1 MAIKGAFTAG
11 LISGFASS
19 LEKGIDERKK
29 RMQELIDQQMD
40 TAKRAAPKYAET
52 KAQLSQ
58 ISEIGDAFK
67 RDFNISDEE
76 FLALTQTA
84 DVTSLYTSVY
94 KEHLNRQQNGLGGVS
109 GDEILKMVKLPEGFA
124 MPKGETRDSMLEK
137 MFGLRTA
144 ALKDEAD
151 PKSEGAQNR
160 SFVKSLKDFM
170 VIDPSMTA
178 EQRLANMKVMG
189 MDVNTLLD
197 FDVLGGSKRDV
208 IQGVTR
214 ESETGVTPIDY
225 KDTDAKAT
233 QTNFYRM
240 MTIRTTGTDFSNE
253 FALSNYTSANPD
265 NAKVVQKSALNA
277 SLSMAELERQII
289 RIGMG
294 NPAVS
299 GRAGR
304 FDIMNTIAQSVDNI
318 DELDSLRN
326 SIANGN
332 AITIIQ
338 DAIKNNRMLTEEDV
352 DAIITNA
359 QKQDKTDEPAPTD
372 NLESTAPADKPSTAP
387 DKPKDESE
395 MTFAERQA
403 ASLAA
408 ATPEAGQEAEAPTV
422 ETPAEQA
429 PDTTMDTVAQV
440 ALDILGTM
448 APKEVDKFTP
458 DQLNEMAQKTI
469 KGFQEAAKEVTYD
482 QYKGMTLEE
491 KKAAGLPTRGIE
503 AAYAFGIFNPKSY
516 FKGAT
521 ETPDTT
527 AGSVSEIALDI
538 LGTMA
543 PKEVDKFTPDQLN
556 EMAQKTIEEFQG
568 VAKNY
573 TYEQYKGMTRKEK
586 QAAGLP
592 TKDVQAAYAFG
603 VVNPQS
609 YFKGGADKLAPEGF
623 DAATSDIETVSKVVT
638 DVFSAM
644 VDEFPDLNALEDTDI
659 QEFLKQNNVPFND
672 NLVKMLKLAIQKYSE

>member
-84 DVTSLYTSVY
+84 DVTNLYTSVY

-189 MDVNTLLD
+189 MDVNTLRD
-197 FDVLGGSKRDV
+197 FAVSGGGKRDV
-208 IQGVTR
+208 IPGVTR
-214 ESETGVTPIDY
+214 ESEMGLTPVDY
-225 KDTDAKAT
+225 KDTDAKST
-233 QTNFYRM
+233 QSNFYRM

-253 FALSNYTSANPD
+253 FALSNYASANPD
-265 NAKVVQKSALNA
+265 NAKAVQKGALDA
-277 SLSMAELERQII
+277 SIGMAELERQII

-304 FDIMNTIAQSVDNI
+304 FDIMNTIAQSVDSI

-338 DAIKNNRMLTEEDV
+338 DAISNNRMLTEEDV
-352 DAIITNA
+352 NAIIMNA
-359 QKQDKTDEPAPTD
+359 QKSSAADKPSTTD
-372 NLESTAPADKPSTAP
+372 NLESTAPAAKPSTAP
-387 DKPKDESE
+387 EKPKDEAE

-403 ASLAA
+403 ARLAA
-408 ATPEAGQEAEAPTV
+408 ATPEAGQEAE
-422 ETPAEQA
+422 TPAAQA
-429 PDTTMDTVAQV
+429 PDTTMDTAEEVAAANIDTV
-440 ALDILGTM
+440 NAY
-448 APKEVDKFTP
+448 
-458 DQLNEMAQKTI
+458 
-469 KGFQEAAKEVTYD
+469 QEA
-482 QYKGMTLEE
+482 
-491 KKAAGLPTRGIE
+491 
-503 AAYAFGIFNPKSY
+503 
-516 FKGAT
+516 
-521 ETPDTT
+521 
-527 AGSVSEIALDI
+527 
-538 LGTMA
+538 
-543 PKEVDKFTPDQLN
+543 
-556 EMAQKTIEEFQG
+556 
-568 VAKNY
+568 AKNY

-592 TKDVQAAYAFG
+592 TKGIDAAAAFG
-603 VVNPQS
+603 VVNPKS
-609 YFKGGADKLAPEGF
+609 FFKGGADKLAPEGF

-659 QEFLKQNNVPFND
+659 QEFLKQNNVPYND

>member
-84 DVTSLYTSVY
+84 DVTNLYTSVY

-189 MDVNTLLD
+189 MDVNTLRD
-197 FDVLGGSKRDV
+197 FAVSGGGKRDV
-208 IQGVTR
+208 IPGVTR
-214 ESETGVTPIDY
+214 ESEMGLTPVDY
-225 KDTDAKAT
+225 KDTDAKST
-233 QTNFYRM
+233 QSNFYRM

-253 FALSNYTSANPD
+253 FALSNYASANPD
-265 NAKVVQKSALNA
+265 NAKAVQKGALDA
-277 SLSMAELERQII
+277 SIGMAELERQII

-304 FDIMNTIAQSVDNI
+304 FDIMNTIAQSVDTI

-352 DAIITNA
+352 
-359 QKQDKTDEPAPTD
+359 
-372 NLESTAPADKPSTAP
+372 
-387 DKPKDESE
+387 
-395 MTFAERQA
+395 
-403 ASLAA
+403 
-408 ATPEAGQEAEAPTV
+408 
-422 ETPAEQA
+422 
-429 PDTTMDTVAQV
+429 
-440 ALDILGTM
+440 
-448 APKEVDKFTP
+448 
-458 DQLNEMAQKTI
+458 
-469 KGFQEAAKEVTYD
+469 
-482 QYKGMTLEE
+482 
-491 KKAAGLPTRGIE
+491 
-503 AAYAFGIFNPKSY
+503 
-516 FKGAT
+516 
-521 ETPDTT
+521 
-527 AGSVSEIALDI
+527 
-538 LGTMA
+538 
-543 PKEVDKFTPDQLN
+543 
-556 EMAQKTIEEFQG
+556 
-568 VAKNY
+568 
-573 TYEQYKGMTRKEK
+573 
-586 QAAGLP
+586 
-592 TKDVQAAYAFG
+592 
-603 VVNPQS
+603 
-609 YFKGGADKLAPEGF
+609 
-623 DAATSDIETVSKVVT
+623 
-638 DVFSAM
+638 
-644 VDEFPDLNALEDTDI
+644 
-659 QEFLKQNNVPFND
+659 
-672 NLVKMLKLAIQKYSE
+672 MLSS

>member
-52 KAQLSQ
+52 KAQLTQ

-67 RDFNISDEE
+67 RDFNISDEQ

-84 DVTSLYTSVY
+84 DVTNLYTSVY

-109 GDEILKMVKLPEGFA
+109 GDEILKMVKLPEGFV

-144 ALKDEAD
+144 ALTDEAD

-197 FDVLGGSKRDV
+197 FDVLGGDKRDV
-208 IQGVTR
+208 IPGVTR
-214 ESETGVTPIDY
+214 ESELGVTPVDY
-225 KDTDAKAT
+225 KDTDAKST
-233 QTNFYRM
+233 QSTFYNM
-240 MTIRTTGTDFSNE
+240 MITRTTGVDFSNQID
-253 FALSNYTSANPD
+253 FSSYASANPD
-265 NAKVVQKSALNA
+265 NAKAVQKGALDA
-277 SLSMAELERQII
+277 SIGMAELERQII

-304 FDIMNTIAQSVDNI
+304 FSIMNTIAQSVDTI

-326 SIANGN
+326 SITNGN

-338 DAIKNNRMLTEEDV
+338 DAIKNNRMLTEADV
-352 DAIITNA
+352 TAIITNA
-359 QKQDKTDEPAPTD
+359 QKQDKTDEPAPTP
-372 NLESTAPADKPSTAP
+372 APAPTPTDKPSTAP
-387 DKPKDESE
+387 EKPKDEAE

-403 ASLAA
+403 ALLAA
-408 ATPEAGQEAEAPTV
+408 ATPEAGQEAEAPV
-422 ETPAEQA
+422 
-429 PDTTMDTVAQV
+429 TTMDTAEEVAAANIDTV
-440 ALDILGTM
+440 NA
-448 APKEVDKFTP
+448 
-458 DQLNEMAQKTI
+458 
-469 KGFQEAAKEVTYD
+469 FQEAAK
-482 QYKGMTLEE
+482 G
-491 KKAAGLPTRGIE
+491 
-503 AAYAFGIFNPKSY
+503 
-516 FKGAT
+516 
-521 ETPDTT
+521 
-527 AGSVSEIALDI
+527 
-538 LGTMA
+538 
-543 PKEVDKFTPDQLN
+543 
-556 EMAQKTIEEFQG
+556 
-568 VAKNY
+568 Y

-592 TKDVQAAYAFG
+592 TKGIDAAAAFG
-603 VVNPQS
+603 VVNPKS

-623 DAATSDIETVSKVVT
+623 DAATSDIEIVSKVVT

>member
-19 LEKGIDERKK
+19 LEKGIEERKQ
-29 RMQELIDQQMD
+29 RMQELIDQQME

-52 KAQLSQ
+52 KAQMSQ
-58 ISEIGDAFK
+58 IAEIGDAFK

-84 DVTSLYTSVY
+84 DVTNLYTSVY

-109 GDEILKMVKLPEGFA
+109 GDEILKMVKLPDGFT

-189 MDVNTLLD
+189 MDVNTLRD
-197 FDVLGGSKRDV
+197 FAVSGGGKRDV
-208 IQGVTR
+208 IPGVTR
-214 ESETGVTPIDY
+214 ESEMGLTPVDY
-225 KDTDAKAT
+225 KDTDAKST
-233 QTNFYRM
+233 QSSFYNM
-240 MTIRTTGTDFSNE
+240 MTIRTTGVNFSNPTDFMSY
-253 FALSNYTSANPD
+253 ASANPD
-265 NAKVVQKSALNA
+265 NAKAVQKGALDA
-277 SLSMAELERQII
+277 SIGMAELERQII

-304 FDIMNTIAQSVDNI
+304 FDIMNTIAQSVDTI

-326 SIANGN
+326 SITNGN

-338 DAIKNNRMLTEEDV
+338 DAISNNRMLTEEDV
-352 DAIITNA
+352 NAIIMNA
-359 QKQDKTDEPAPTD
+359 QKSGAADKPSTTD
-372 NLESTAPADKPSTAP
+372 NLESTAPAAKPSTAP
-387 DKPKDESE
+387 EKPKDAAE
-395 MTFAERQA
+395 MTFAERMA

-422 ETPAEQA
+422 EAPAEQA
-429 PDTTMDTVAQV
+429 PDTTMDSAEEVAAANIDTVNAY
-440 ALDILGTM
+440 
-448 APKEVDKFTP
+448 
-458 DQLNEMAQKTI
+458 
-469 KGFQEAAKEVTYD
+469 QEAAK
-482 QYKGMTLEE
+482 G
-491 KKAAGLPTRGIE
+491 
-503 AAYAFGIFNPKSY
+503 
-516 FKGAT
+516 
-521 ETPDTT
+521 
-527 AGSVSEIALDI
+527 
-538 LGTMA
+538 
-543 PKEVDKFTPDQLN
+543 
-556 EMAQKTIEEFQG
+556 
-568 VAKNY
+568 Y
-573 TYEQYKGMTRKEK
+573 TYEQYKAMTRKEK

-592 TKDVQAAYAFG
+592 TKGIDVAAAFG
-603 VVNPQS
+603 VVNPKT

-644 VDEFPDLNALEDTDI
+644 VDEFPDLNAVEDTDI

-672 NLVKMLKLAIQKYSE
+672 NLVKVLKLAIQKYSE

>member
-19 LEKGIDERKK
+19 LEKGIEERKK

-52 KAQLSQ
+52 KAQLTQ

-67 RDFNISDEE
+67 RDFNISDEQ

-84 DVTSLYTSVY
+84 DVTNLYTSVY

-189 MDVNTLLD
+189 MDVNTLRD
-197 FDVLGGSKRDV
+197 FAVSGGGKRDV
-208 IQGVTR
+208 IPGVTR
-214 ESETGVTPIDY
+214 ESEMGLTPVDY
-225 KDTDAKAT
+225 KDTDAKST
-233 QTNFYRM
+233 QSNFYRM
-240 MTIRTTGTDFSNE
+240 MTIRTTGTDFSNQLD
-253 FALSNYTSANPD
+253 FSSYASANPD
-265 NAKVVQKSALNA
+265 NAKAVQKGALDA
-277 SLSMAELERQII
+277 SIGMAELERQII

-304 FDIMNTIAQSVDNI
+304 FDIMNTIAQSVDTI

-352 DAIITNA
+352 DAIIMNA
-359 QKQDKTDEPAPTD
+359 QKQDKTDEPAPTPAP
-372 NLESTAPADKPSTAP
+372 TPADKPSTAP
-387 DKPKDESE
+387 EKPKDEAE

-403 ASLAA
+403 ARLAA
-408 ATPEAGQEAEAPTV
+408 ATPEAGQEAEAPV
-422 ETPAEQA
+422 
-429 PDTTMDTVAQV
+429 TTMDTAEEVAAANIDTV
-440 ALDILGTM
+440 NA
-448 APKEVDKFTP
+448 
-458 DQLNEMAQKTI
+458 
-469 KGFQEAAKEVTYD
+469 FQEA
-482 QYKGMTLEE
+482 
-491 KKAAGLPTRGIE
+491 
-503 AAYAFGIFNPKSY
+503 
-516 FKGAT
+516 
-521 ETPDTT
+521 
-527 AGSVSEIALDI
+527 
-538 LGTMA
+538 
-543 PKEVDKFTPDQLN
+543 
-556 EMAQKTIEEFQG
+556 
-568 VAKNY
+568 AKNY

-592 TKDVQAAYAFG
+592 TKGIDAAAAFG
-603 VVNPQS
+603 VVNPKS
-609 YFKGGADKLAPEGF
+609 FFKGGADKLAPEGF

>member
-19 LEKGIDERKK
+19 LEKGIEERKQ
-29 RMQELIDQQMD
+29 RMQELIDQQME

-52 KAQLSQ
+52 KAQMSQ
-58 ISEIGDAFK
+58 IAEIGDAFK

-84 DVTSLYTSVY
+84 DVTNLYTSVY

-109 GDEILKMVKLPEGFA
+109 GDEILKMVKLPDGFT

-144 ALKDEAD
+144 ALTDEAD

-160 SFVKSLKDFM
+160 SFIKSLKNFM
-170 VIDPSMTA
+170 VADPSMTA

-189 MDVNTLLD
+189 MDVNTLRD
-197 FDVLGGSKRDV
+197 FAVSGGGKRDV
-208 IQGVTR
+208 IPGVTR
-214 ESETGVTPIDY
+214 ESEMGLTPVDY
-225 KDTDAKAT
+225 KDTDAKST
-233 QTNFYRM
+233 QSNFYRM

-253 FALSNYTSANPD
+253 FALSNYASANPD
-265 NAKVVQKSALNA
+265 NAKAVQKRALDA
-277 SLSMAELERQII
+277 SIGMAELERQII

-304 FDIMNTIAQSVDNI
+304 FDIMNTIAQSVDSI

-338 DAIKNNRMLTEEDV
+338 DAISNNRMLTEEDV
-352 DAIITNA
+352 DAIIMNA
-359 QKQDKTDEPAPTD
+359 QKSGAADKPSTTD
-372 NLESTAPADKPSTAP
+372 NLESTAPAAKPSTEP
-387 DKPKDESE
+387 EKPKDEAE
-395 MTFAERQA
+395 MTFAEKQA
-403 ASLAA
+403 ARLAA
-408 ATPEAGQEAEAPTV
+408 APPEAGQEAEAPV
-422 ETPAEQA
+422 
-429 PDTTMDTVAQV
+429 TTMDSAEEVAAANIDTVNA
-440 ALDILGTM
+440 
-448 APKEVDKFTP
+448 
-458 DQLNEMAQKTI
+458 
-469 KGFQEAAKEVTYD
+469 FQEA
-482 QYKGMTLEE
+482 
-491 KKAAGLPTRGIE
+491 
-503 AAYAFGIFNPKSY
+503 
-516 FKGAT
+516 
-521 ETPDTT
+521 
-527 AGSVSEIALDI
+527 
-538 LGTMA
+538 
-543 PKEVDKFTPDQLN
+543 
-556 EMAQKTIEEFQG
+556 
-568 VAKNY
+568 AKNY

-592 TKDVQAAYAFG
+592 TKGIDAAAAFG
-603 VVNPQS
+603 VVNPKS
-609 YFKGGADKLAPEGF
+609 FFKGGADKLAPEGF

-644 VDEFPDLNALEDTDI
+644 VDEFPDLNAVEDTDI

-672 NLVKMLKLAIQKYSE
+672 NLVKVLKLAIQKYSE

>member
-52 KAQLSQ
+52 KAQLTQ

-84 DVTSLYTSVY
+84 DVTNLYTSVY

-189 MDVNTLLD
+189 MDVNTLRD
-197 FDVLGGSKRDV
+197 FAVSGGSKRDV
-208 IQGVTR
+208 IPGVTR
-214 ESETGVTPIDY
+214 ESEFGLIPVDY
-225 KDTDAKAT
+225 KDTDAKST
-233 QTNFYRM
+233 QTRFYSM
-240 MTIRTTGTDFSNE
+240 LTIRTTDVDFSNE
-253 FALSNYTSANPD
+253 FALSNYASANPD
-265 NAKVVQKSALNA
+265 KAKAVQKGALDA

-304 FDIMNTIAQSVDNI
+304 FDIMKTIAQSVDNI

-352 DAIITNA
+352 TAIIMNA
-359 QKQDKTDEPAPTD
+359 QKSGAADKPSTTD
-372 NLESTAPADKPSTAP
+372 NLESTAPAAKPSTEP
-387 DKPKDESE
+387 EKPKDEAE

-403 ASLAA
+403 ARLAA
-408 ATPEAGQEAEAPTV
+408 ATPEAGQEAEAP
-422 ETPAEQA
+422 AAQA
-429 PDTTMDTVAQV
+429 PDTTMDTAEEVAAANIDTV
-440 ALDILGTM
+440 NAY
-448 APKEVDKFTP
+448 
-458 DQLNEMAQKTI
+458 
-469 KGFQEAAKEVTYD
+469 QEA
-482 QYKGMTLEE
+482 
-491 KKAAGLPTRGIE
+491 
-503 AAYAFGIFNPKSY
+503 
-516 FKGAT
+516 
-521 ETPDTT
+521 
-527 AGSVSEIALDI
+527 
-538 LGTMA
+538 
-543 PKEVDKFTPDQLN
+543 
-556 EMAQKTIEEFQG
+556 
-568 VAKNY
+568 AKNY

-592 TKDVQAAYAFG
+592 TKGIDAAAAFG
-603 VVNPQS
+603 VVNPKS
-609 YFKGGADKLAPEGF
+609 FFKGGADKLAPEGF

-659 QEFLKQNNVPFND
+659 QEFLKQNNVPYND

>member
-84 DVTSLYTSVY
+84 DVTNLYTSVY

-160 SFVKSLKDFM
+160 SFIKSLKDFM

-189 MDVNTLLD
+189 MDVNTLRD
-197 FDVLGGSKRDV
+197 FAVSGGGKRDV
-208 IQGVTR
+208 IPGVTR
-214 ESETGVTPIDY
+214 ESEMGLTPVDY
-225 KDTDAKAT
+225 KDTDAKST
-233 QTNFYRM
+233 QSNFYRM
-240 MTIRTTGTDFSNE
+240 MTIRTTGTDFSNQLD
-253 FALSNYTSANPD
+253 FSSYASANPD
-265 NAKVVQKSALNA
+265 NAKAVQKGALDA
-277 SLSMAELERQII
+277 SIGMAELERQII

-304 FDIMNTIAQSVDNI
+304 FDIMNTIAQSVDTI

-338 DAIKNNRMLTEEDV
+338 DAISNNRMLNEEDV
-352 DAIITNA
+352 NAIIMNA
-359 QKQDKTDEPAPTD
+359 QKSSAADKPSTTD
-372 NLESTAPADKPSTAP
+372 NLESTAPAAKPSTAP
-387 DKPKDESE
+387 EKPKDEAE

-403 ASLAA
+403 ARLAA
-408 ATPEAGQEAEAPTV
+408 ATPEAGQEAEAP
-422 ETPAEQA
+422 AAQA
-429 PDTTMDTVAQV
+429 PDTTMDTAEEVAAANIDTV
-440 ALDILGTM
+440 NAY
-448 APKEVDKFTP
+448 
-458 DQLNEMAQKTI
+458 
-469 KGFQEAAKEVTYD
+469 QEAAK
-482 QYKGMTLEE
+482 G
-491 KKAAGLPTRGIE
+491 
-503 AAYAFGIFNPKSY
+503 
-516 FKGAT
+516 
-521 ETPDTT
+521 
-527 AGSVSEIALDI
+527 
-538 LGTMA
+538 
-543 PKEVDKFTPDQLN
+543 
-556 EMAQKTIEEFQG
+556 
-568 VAKNY
+568 Y

-592 TKDVQAAYAFG
+592 TKGIDAAAAFG
-603 VVNPQS
+603 VVNPKS
-609 YFKGGADKLAPEGF
+609 FFKGGADKLAPEGF

-659 QEFLKQNNVPFND
+659 QEFLKQNNVPYND

>member
-52 KAQLSQ
+52 KAQLTQ

-67 RDFNISDEE
+67 RDFNISDEQ

-84 DVTSLYTSVY
+84 DVTNLYTSVY

-109 GDEILKMVKLPEGFA
+109 GDEILKMVKLPEGFV

-144 ALKDEAD
+144 ALTDEAD

-197 FDVLGGSKRDV
+197 FDVLGGDKRDV
-208 IQGVTR
+208 IPGVTR
-214 ESETGVTPIDY
+214 ESELGVTPVDY
-225 KDTDAKAT
+225 KDTDAKST
-233 QTNFYRM
+233 QTTFYNM
-240 MTIRTTGTDFSNE
+240 MITRTTGVDFSNQID
-253 FALSNYTSANPD
+253 FSSYASANPD
-265 NAKVVQKSALNA
+265 NAKAVQKGALDA
-277 SLSMAELERQII
+277 SIGMAELERQII

-304 FDIMNTIAQSVDNI
+304 FSIMNTIAQSVDTI

-352 DAIITNA
+352 TAIITNA
-359 QKQDKTDEPAPTD
+359 QKQDKTDEPATTD
-372 NLESTAPADKPSTAP
+372 NLESTDPAAETSTAP
-387 DKPKDESE
+387 VEPKNPDE

-403 ASLAA
+403 ARLAA
-408 ATPEAGQEAEAPTV
+408 ATPEAGQEAEAP
-422 ETPAEQA
+422 
-429 PDTTMDTVAQV
+429 DTTMDTAEEVAAANIDTV
-440 ALDILGTM
+440 NA
-448 APKEVDKFTP
+448 
-458 DQLNEMAQKTI
+458 
-469 KGFQEAAKEVTYD
+469 FQEA
-482 QYKGMTLEE
+482 
-491 KKAAGLPTRGIE
+491 
-503 AAYAFGIFNPKSY
+503 
-516 FKGAT
+516 
-521 ETPDTT
+521 
-527 AGSVSEIALDI
+527 
-538 LGTMA
+538 
-543 PKEVDKFTPDQLN
+543 
-556 EMAQKTIEEFQG
+556 
-568 VAKNY
+568 AKNY

-592 TKDVQAAYAFG
+592 TKGIDAAAAFG
-603 VVNPQS
+603 VVNPKT

>member
-58 ISEIGDAFK
+58 IAEIGDAFK
-67 RDFNISDEE
+67 RDFNISDEQ

-84 DVTSLYTSVY
+84 DVTNLYTSVY

-109 GDEILKMVKLPEGFA
+109 GDEILKMVKLPEGFT

-144 ALKDEAD
+144 ALTDEAD

-189 MDVNTLLD
+189 MDVNTLRD
-197 FDVLGGSKRDV
+197 FAVTGGGKRDV
-208 IQGVTR
+208 IPGVTR
-214 ESETGVTPIDY
+214 ESEYGLTPVDY
-225 KDTDAKAT
+225 KDTDAKST
-233 QTNFYRM
+233 QTSFYRM
-240 MTIRTTGTDFSNE
+240 MTINTTGTDFSNQLD
-253 FALSNYTSANPD
+253 FSSYASSNPD

-304 FDIMNTIAQSVDNI
+304 FDIMNTIAQSVDTI

-332 AITIIQ
+332 AISIIQ
-338 DAIKNNRMLTEEDV
+338 DAISNNRMLNEEDV
-352 DAIITNA
+352 SAIIMNA
-359 QKQDKTDEPAPTD
+359 QKSGAADKPSTTD
-372 NLESTAPADKPSTAP
+372 NLESTAPTAKPTAVP
-387 DKPKDESE
+387 EKPKDEAE

-403 ASLAA
+403 ARLAA
-408 ATPEAGQEAEAPTV
+408 ATPEAGQEAETPTV
-422 ETPAEQA
+422 ETPAEQV
-429 PDTTMDTVAQV
+429 PDTTMDTAEEVAAANIDTV
-440 ALDILGTM
+440 NA
-448 APKEVDKFTP
+448 
-458 DQLNEMAQKTI
+458 
-469 KGFQEAAKEVTYD
+469 FQEA
-482 QYKGMTLEE
+482 
-491 KKAAGLPTRGIE
+491 
-503 AAYAFGIFNPKSY
+503 
-516 FKGAT
+516 
-521 ETPDTT
+521 
-527 AGSVSEIALDI
+527 
-538 LGTMA
+538 
-543 PKEVDKFTPDQLN
+543 
-556 EMAQKTIEEFQG
+556 
-568 VAKNY
+568 AKNY

-592 TKDVQAAYAFG
+592 TKGIDAAAAFG
-603 VVNPQS
+603 VVNPKS
-609 YFKGGADKLAPEGF
+609 FFKGGADKLAPEGF
-623 DAATSDIETVSKVVT
+623 DADTSDIDTVSKVVS

-644 VDEFPDLNALEDTDI
+644 VDEFPDLTALGDTEI
-659 QEFLKQNNVPFND
+659 KEYLKQNNVPYND
-672 NLVKMLKLAIQKYSE
+672 NLVTMLKMAIQKYSE

>member
-19 LEKGIDERKK
+19 LEKGIEERKQ

-52 KAQLSQ
+52 KAQMSQ
-58 ISEIGDAFK
+58 IAEIGDAFK

-84 DVTSLYTSVY
+84 DVTNLYTSVY

-189 MDVNTLLD
+189 MDVNTLRD
-197 FDVLGGSKRDV
+197 FAVSGGGKRDV
-208 IQGVTR
+208 IPGVTR
-214 ESETGVTPIDY
+214 ESEVGLTPVDY
-225 KDTDAKAT
+225 KDTDAKST
-233 QTNFYRM
+233 QSNFYRM

-253 FALSNYTSANPD
+253 FALSNYASANPD
-265 NAKVVQKSALNA
+265 NAKAVQKRALDA
-277 SLSMAELERQII
+277 SIGMAELERQII

-304 FDIMNTIAQSVDNI
+304 FDIMNTIAQSVDTI
-318 DELDSLRN
+318 DELDSIRN

-352 DAIITNA
+352 TAIITNA
-359 QKQDKTDEPAPTD
+359 QKSGAADKPSTTD
-372 NLESTAPADKPSTAP
+372 NLESTAPTAKPTALP
-387 DKPKDESE
+387 EKPKDEAE

-403 ASLAA
+403 ARLAA
-408 ATPEAGQEAEAPTV
+408 ATPEAGQEAE
-422 ETPAEQA
+422 TPAAQA
-429 PDTTMDTVAQV
+429 PDTTMDTAEEVAAANIDTV
-440 ALDILGTM
+440 NA
-448 APKEVDKFTP
+448 
-458 DQLNEMAQKTI
+458 
-469 KGFQEAAKEVTYD
+469 FQEAAK
-482 QYKGMTLEE
+482 G
-491 KKAAGLPTRGIE
+491 
-503 AAYAFGIFNPKSY
+503 
-516 FKGAT
+516 
-521 ETPDTT
+521 
-527 AGSVSEIALDI
+527 
-538 LGTMA
+538 
-543 PKEVDKFTPDQLN
+543 
-556 EMAQKTIEEFQG
+556 
-568 VAKNY
+568 Y

-592 TKDVQAAYAFG
+592 TKGIDAAAAFG
-603 VVNPQS
+603 VVNPKS
-609 YFKGGADKLAPEGF
+609 FFKGGADKLAPEGF

-659 QEFLKQNNVPFND
+659 QEFLKQNNVPYND

>member
-19 LEKGIDERKK
+19 LEKGIEERKQ
-29 RMQELIDQQMD
+29 RMQELIDQQME

-52 KAQLSQ
+52 KAQMSQ
-58 ISEIGDAFK
+58 IAEIGDAFK

-84 DVTSLYTSVY
+84 DVTNLYTSVY

-109 GDEILKMVKLPEGFA
+109 GDEILKMVKLPDGFT

-144 ALKDEAD
+144 ALTDEAD

-160 SFVKSLKDFM
+160 SFIKSLKNFM
-170 VIDPSMTA
+170 VADPSMTA

-189 MDVNTLLD
+189 MDVNTLRD
-197 FDVLGGSKRDV
+197 FAVSGGGKRDV
-208 IQGVTR
+208 IPGVTR
-214 ESETGVTPIDY
+214 ESEMGLTPVDY
-225 KDTDAKAT
+225 KDTDAKST
-233 QTNFYRM
+233 QSNFYKM

-253 FALSNYTSANPD
+253 FALSNYASANPD
-265 NAKVVQKSALNA
+265 NAKAVQKRALDA
-277 SLSMAELERQII
+277 SIGMAELERQII

-352 DAIITNA
+352 NAIIMNA
-359 QKQDKTDEPAPTD
+359 QKPSAADKPSTTD
-372 NLESTAPADKPSTAP
+372 NLESTAPAAKPSTAP
-387 DKPKDESE
+387 EKPKDEAE

-403 ASLAA
+403 ERLAA
-408 ATPEAGQEAEAPTV
+408 ATPEAGQEAEAP
-422 ETPAEQA
+422 AAQA
-429 PDTTMDTVAQV
+429 PDTAEEVAAANIDTVNA
-440 ALDILGTM
+440 
-448 APKEVDKFTP
+448 
-458 DQLNEMAQKTI
+458 
-469 KGFQEAAKEVTYD
+469 FQEA
-482 QYKGMTLEE
+482 
-491 KKAAGLPTRGIE
+491 
-503 AAYAFGIFNPKSY
+503 
-516 FKGAT
+516 
-521 ETPDTT
+521 
-527 AGSVSEIALDI
+527 
-538 LGTMA
+538 
-543 PKEVDKFTPDQLN
+543 
-556 EMAQKTIEEFQG
+556 
-568 VAKNY
+568 AKNY
-573 TYEQYKGMTRKEK
+573 TYEQYKAMTRKEK

-592 TKDVQAAYAFG
+592 TKGIDAAAAFG
-603 VVNPQS
+603 VVNPKS
-609 YFKGGADKLAPEGF
+609 FFKGGADKLAPEGF
-623 DAATSDIETVSKVVT
+623 DADTSDIDTVSKVVS

-644 VDEFPDLNALEDTDI
+644 VDEFPDLTALGDTEI
-659 QEFLKQNNVPFND
+659 QQFLKQNNVPFND
-672 NLVKMLKLAIQKYSE
+672 NLVKVLKLAIQKYSE

>member
-19 LEKGIDERKK
+19 LEKGIEERKK

-52 KAQLSQ
+52 KAQLTQ

-84 DVTSLYTSVY
+84 DVTNLYTSVY

-189 MDVNTLLD
+189 MDVNTLRD
-197 FDVLGGSKRDV
+197 FAVSGGGKRDV
-208 IQGVTR
+208 IPGVTR
-214 ESETGVTPIDY
+214 ESEVGLTPVDY
-225 KDTDAKAT
+225 KDTDAKST
-233 QTNFYRM
+233 QSNFYRM

-253 FALSNYTSANPD
+253 FALSNYASANPD
-265 NAKVVQKSALNA
+265 NAKAVQKRALDA
-277 SLSMAELERQII
+277 SIGMAELERQII

-304 FDIMNTIAQSVDNI
+304 FDIMNTIAQSVDTI

-352 DAIITNA
+352 DAIIMNA
-359 QKQDKTDEPAPTD
+359 QKQDKTDEPATTD
-372 NLESTAPADKPSTAP
+372 NLESTAPAAKPSTAP
-387 DKPKDESE
+387 EKPKDEAE

-403 ASLAA
+403 ARLAA
-408 ATPEAGQEAEAPTV
+408 ATPEAGQEAEAPV
-422 ETPAEQA
+422 
-429 PDTTMDTVAQV
+429 TTMDTAEEVAAANIDTV
-440 ALDILGTM
+440 NAY
-448 APKEVDKFTP
+448 
-458 DQLNEMAQKTI
+458 
-469 KGFQEAAKEVTYD
+469 QEA
-482 QYKGMTLEE
+482 
-491 KKAAGLPTRGIE
+491 
-503 AAYAFGIFNPKSY
+503 
-516 FKGAT
+516 
-521 ETPDTT
+521 
-527 AGSVSEIALDI
+527 
-538 LGTMA
+538 
-543 PKEVDKFTPDQLN
+543 
-556 EMAQKTIEEFQG
+556 
-568 VAKNY
+568 AKNY

-592 TKDVQAAYAFG
+592 TKGIDAAAAFG
-603 VVNPQS
+603 VVNPKS
-609 YFKGGADKLAPEGF
+609 FFKGGADKLAPEGF
-623 DAATSDIETVSKVVT
+623 DAATSDIEIVSKVVT

-659 QEFLKQNNVPFND
+659 QEFLKQNNVPYND

>member
-11 LISGFASS
+11 LISGFATS

-29 RMQELIDQQMD
+29 RMQELIDQQME

-52 KAQLSQ
+52 KAQMSQ
-58 ISEIGDAFK
+58 IAEIGDAFK

-84 DVTSLYTSVY
+84 DVTNLYTSVY

-109 GDEILKMVKLPEGFA
+109 GDEILKMVKLPDGFT

-144 ALKDEAD
+144 ALTDEAD

-160 SFVKSLKDFM
+160 SFIKSLKNFM

-189 MDVNTLLD
+189 MDVNTLRD
-197 FDVLGGSKRDV
+197 FAVSGGGKRDV
-208 IQGVTR
+208 IPGVTR
-214 ESETGVTPIDY
+214 ESEMGLTPVDY
-225 KDTDAKAT
+225 KDTDAKST
-233 QTNFYRM
+233 QSNFYRM

-253 FALSNYTSANPD
+253 FALSNYASANPD
-265 NAKVVQKSALNA
+265 NAKAVQKGALDA
-277 SLSMAELERQII
+277 SIGMAELERQII

-304 FDIMNTIAQSVDNI
+304 FDIMNTIAQSVDSI

-338 DAIKNNRMLTEEDV
+338 DAISNNRMLTEEDV
-352 DAIITNA
+352 DAIIMNA
-359 QKQDKTDEPAPTD
+359 QKSGAADKPSTTD
-372 NLESTAPADKPSTAP
+372 NLESTAPAAKPSTAP
-387 DKPKDESE
+387 VEPKNPDE
-395 MTFAERQA
+395 MTFAEKQA
-403 ASLAA
+403 ARLAA
-408 ATPEAGQEAEAPTV
+408 ATPEAGQEAE
-422 ETPAEQA
+422 TPAAQA
-429 PDTTMDTVAQV
+429 PDTTMDTAEEVAAANIDTV
-440 ALDILGTM
+440 NA
-448 APKEVDKFTP
+448 
-458 DQLNEMAQKTI
+458 
-469 KGFQEAAKEVTYD
+469 FQEAAK
-482 QYKGMTLEE
+482 G
-491 KKAAGLPTRGIE
+491 
-503 AAYAFGIFNPKSY
+503 
-516 FKGAT
+516 
-521 ETPDTT
+521 
-527 AGSVSEIALDI
+527 
-538 LGTMA
+538 
-543 PKEVDKFTPDQLN
+543 
-556 EMAQKTIEEFQG
+556 
-568 VAKNY
+568 Y

-592 TKDVQAAYAFG
+592 TKGIDAAAAFG
-603 VVNPQS
+603 VVNPKT

-644 VDEFPDLNALEDTDI
+644 VDEFPDLNAVEDTDI

>member
-19 LEKGIDERKK
+19 LEKGIEERKQ

-52 KAQLSQ
+52 KAQMSQ
-58 ISEIGDAFK
+58 IAEIGDAFK

-84 DVTSLYTSVY
+84 DVTNLYTSVY

-109 GDEILKMVKLPEGFA
+109 GDEILKMVKLPDGFT

-144 ALKDEAD
+144 ALTDEAD

-160 SFVKSLKDFM
+160 SFVKSLKNFM

-189 MDVNTLLD
+189 MDVNTLRD
-197 FDVLGGSKRDV
+197 FAVSGGGKRDV
-208 IQGVTR
+208 IPGVTR
-214 ESETGVTPIDY
+214 ESEMGLTPVDY
-225 KDTDAKAT
+225 KDTDAKST
-233 QTNFYRM
+233 QSTFYNM
-240 MTIRTTGTDFSNE
+240 MITRTTGVNFSNPTDFMSY
-253 FALSNYTSANPD
+253 ASANPD
-265 NAKVVQKSALNA
+265 NAKAVQKGALDA
-277 SLSMAELERQII
+277 SIGMAQLERQII

-304 FDIMNTIAQSVDNI
+304 FDIMNTIAQSVDSI

-338 DAIKNNRMLTEEDV
+338 DAISNNRMLTEEDV
-352 DAIITNA
+352 DAIIMNA
-359 QKQDKTDEPAPTD
+359 QKSGAADKPSTTD
-372 NLESTAPADKPSTAP
+372 NLESTAPAAKPSTAP
-387 DKPKDESE
+387 VDPKNPDE
-395 MTFAERQA
+395 MTFAEKQA
-403 ASLAA
+403 ARLAA
-408 ATPEAGQEAEAPTV
+408 ATPEAGQEA

-469 KGFQEAAKEVTYD
+469 KDFRK
-482 QYKGMTLEE
+482 LL
-491 KKAAGLPTRGIE
+491 KKLPTIN
-503 AAYAFGIFNPKSY
+503 I
-516 FKGAT
+516 
-521 ETPDTT
+521 
-527 AGSVSEIALDI
+527 
-538 LGTMA
+538 
-543 PKEVDKFTPDQLN
+543 
-556 EMAQKTIEEFQG
+556 
-568 VAKNY
+568 
-573 TYEQYKGMTRKEK
+573 
-586 QAAGLP
+586 
-592 TKDVQAAYAFG
+592 
-603 VVNPQS
+603 
-609 YFKGGADKLAPEGF
+609 
-623 DAATSDIETVSKVVT
+623 KV
-638 DVFSAM
+638 
-644 VDEFPDLNALEDTDI
+644 
-659 QEFLKQNNVPFND
+659 
-672 NLVKMLKLAIQKYSE
+672 

>member
-19 LEKGIDERKK
+19 LEKGIEERKQ

-52 KAQLSQ
+52 KAQMSQ
-58 ISEIGDAFK
+58 IAEIGDAFK

-84 DVTSLYTSVY
+84 DVTNLYTSVY

-109 GDEILKMVKLPEGFA
+109 GDEILKMVKLPDGFT

-144 ALKDEAD
+144 ALTDEAD

-160 SFVKSLKDFM
+160 SFIKSLKNFM

-189 MDVNTLLD
+189 MDVNTLRD
-197 FDVLGGSKRDV
+197 FAVSGGGKRDV
-208 IQGVTR
+208 IPGVTR
-214 ESETGVTPIDY
+214 ESEMGLTPVDY
-225 KDTDAKAT
+225 KDTDAKST
-233 QTNFYRM
+233 QSNFYRM

-253 FALSNYTSANPD
+253 FALSNYASANPD
-265 NAKVVQKSALNA
+265 NAKAVQKGALDA
-277 SLSMAELERQII
+277 SIGMAELERQII

-304 FDIMNTIAQSVDNI
+304 FDIMNTIAQSVDSI

-338 DAIKNNRMLTEEDV
+338 DAISNNRMLTEEDV
-352 DAIITNA
+352 DAIIMNA
-359 QKQDKTDEPAPTD
+359 QKSGAADKPSTTD
-372 NLESTAPADKPSTAP
+372 NLESTAPAAKPSTEP
-387 DKPKDESE
+387 EKPKDEAE
-395 MTFAERQA
+395 MTFAEKQA
-403 ASLAA
+403 ARLAA
-408 ATPEAGQEAEAPTV
+408 APPEAGQEAEAPV
-422 ETPAEQA
+422 
-429 PDTTMDTVAQV
+429 TTMDSAEEVAAANIDTVNA
-440 ALDILGTM
+440 
-448 APKEVDKFTP
+448 
-458 DQLNEMAQKTI
+458 
-469 KGFQEAAKEVTYD
+469 FQEA
-482 QYKGMTLEE
+482 
-491 KKAAGLPTRGIE
+491 
-503 AAYAFGIFNPKSY
+503 
-516 FKGAT
+516 
-521 ETPDTT
+521 
-527 AGSVSEIALDI
+527 
-538 LGTMA
+538 
-543 PKEVDKFTPDQLN
+543 
-556 EMAQKTIEEFQG
+556 
-568 VAKNY
+568 AKNY

-592 TKDVQAAYAFG
+592 TKGIDAAAAFG
-603 VVNPQS
+603 VVNPKS
-609 YFKGGADKLAPEGF
+609 FFKGGADKLAPEGF

-659 QEFLKQNNVPFND
+659 QEFLKQNNVPYND

>member
-19 LEKGIDERKK
+19 LEKGIEERKK

-67 RDFNISDEE
+67 RDFNISDEQ

-84 DVTSLYTSVY
+84 DVTNLYTSVY

-189 MDVNTLLD
+189 MDVNTLRD
-197 FDVLGGSKRDV
+197 FAVSGGGKRDV
-208 IQGVTR
+208 IPGVTR
-214 ESETGVTPIDY
+214 ESEMGLTPVDY
-225 KDTDAKAT
+225 KDTDAKST
-233 QTNFYRM
+233 QSNFYRM
-240 MTIRTTGTDFSNE
+240 MTIRTTGVDLSNPTDFMSY
-253 FALSNYTSANPD
+253 ASTNPD
-265 NAKVVQKSALNA
+265 NAKAVQKRALDA
-277 SLSMAELERQII
+277 SIGMAELERQII

-304 FDIMNTIAQSVDNI
+304 FDIMNTIAQSVDTI

-338 DAIKNNRMLTEEDV
+338 DAISNNRMLTEEDV
-352 DAIITNA
+352 NAIIMNA
-359 QKQDKTDEPAPTD
+359 QKAGAADKPSTTD
-372 NLESTAPADKPSTAP
+372 NLESTAPTAKPTALP
-387 DKPKDESE
+387 EEPKDEAE

-403 ASLAA
+403 ARLAA
-408 ATPEAGQEAEAPTV
+408 ATPEAGQEAEAP
-422 ETPAEQA
+422 
-429 PDTTMDTVAQV
+429 DTTMDSAEEVAAANIDTVNAY
-440 ALDILGTM
+440 
-448 APKEVDKFTP
+448 
-458 DQLNEMAQKTI
+458 
-469 KGFQEAAKEVTYD
+469 QEA
-482 QYKGMTLEE
+482 
-491 KKAAGLPTRGIE
+491 
-503 AAYAFGIFNPKSY
+503 
-516 FKGAT
+516 
-521 ETPDTT
+521 
-527 AGSVSEIALDI
+527 
-538 LGTMA
+538 
-543 PKEVDKFTPDQLN
+543 
-556 EMAQKTIEEFQG
+556 
-568 VAKNY
+568 AKNY

-592 TKDVQAAYAFG
+592 TKGIDAAAAFG
-603 VVNPQS
+603 VVNPKS
-609 YFKGGADKLAPEGF
+609 FFKGGADKLAPEGF
-623 DAATSDIETVSKVVT
+623 DADTSDINTVSKVVS

-644 VDEFPDLNALEDTDI
+644 VDEFPDLTALGDTEI
-659 QEFLKQNNVPFND
+659 QEYLKQNNVPYND
-672 NLVKMLKLAIQKYSE
+672 NLVKMLKMAIQKYSE

>member
-1 MAIKGAFTAG
+1 
-11 LISGFASS
+11 
-19 LEKGIDERKK
+19 
-29 RMQELIDQQMD
+29 MQELIDQQMD

-52 KAQLSQ
+52 KAQLTQ

-67 RDFNISDEE
+67 RDFNISDEQ

-84 DVTSLYTSVY
+84 DVTNLYTSVY

-109 GDEILKMVKLPEGFA
+109 GDEILKMVKLPEGFV

-144 ALKDEAD
+144 ALTDEAD

-197 FDVLGGSKRDV
+197 FDVLGGDKRDV
-208 IQGVTR
+208 IPGVTR
-214 ESETGVTPIDY
+214 ESELGVTPVDY
-225 KDTDAKAT
+225 KDTDAKST
-233 QTNFYRM
+233 QTTFYNM
-240 MTIRTTGTDFSNE
+240 MITRTTGVDFSNQID
-253 FALSNYTSANPD
+253 FSSYASANPD
-265 NAKVVQKSALNA
+265 NAKAVQKGALDA
-277 SLSMAELERQII
+277 SIGMAELERQII

-304 FDIMNTIAQSVDNI
+304 FSIMNTIAQSVDTI

-352 DAIITNA
+352 TAIITNA
-359 QKQDKTDEPAPTD
+359 QKQDKTDEPATTD
-372 NLESTAPADKPSTAP
+372 NLESTDPAAETSTAP
-387 DKPKDESE
+387 VEPKNPDE

-403 ASLAA
+403 ARLAA
-408 ATPEAGQEAEAPTV
+408 ATPEAGQEAEAP
-422 ETPAEQA
+422 
-429 PDTTMDTVAQV
+429 DTTMDTAEEVAAANIDTV
-440 ALDILGTM
+440 NA
-448 APKEVDKFTP
+448 
-458 DQLNEMAQKTI
+458 
-469 KGFQEAAKEVTYD
+469 FQEA
-482 QYKGMTLEE
+482 
-491 KKAAGLPTRGIE
+491 
-503 AAYAFGIFNPKSY
+503 
-516 FKGAT
+516 
-521 ETPDTT
+521 
-527 AGSVSEIALDI
+527 
-538 LGTMA
+538 
-543 PKEVDKFTPDQLN
+543 
-556 EMAQKTIEEFQG
+556 
-568 VAKNY
+568 AKNY

-592 TKDVQAAYAFG
+592 TKGIDAAAAFG
-603 VVNPQS
+603 VVNPKT

>member
-19 LEKGIDERKK
+19 LEKGIEERKK

-52 KAQLSQ
+52 KAQLTQ

-67 RDFNISDEE
+67 RDFNISDEQ

-84 DVTSLYTSVY
+84 DVTNLYTSVY

-109 GDEILKMVKLPEGFA
+109 GDEILKMVKLPEGFT

-144 ALKDEAD
+144 ALTDEAD
-151 PKSEGAQNR
+151 PKSEAAQNR

-197 FDVLGGSKRDV
+197 FSVSGGSKRDV
-208 IQGVTR
+208 IPGVTR
-214 ESETGVTPIDY
+214 ESELGVTPIDY

-233 QTNFYRM
+233 QTRFYSM
-240 MTIRTTGTDFSNE
+240 LTIRTTDVDFSNE
-253 FALSNYTSANPD
+253 FALSNYASANPD

-294 NPAVS
+294 NHAVY

-338 DAIKNNRMLTEEDV
+338 DAISNNRMLTEAYV
-352 DAIITNA
+352 TAIITNA
-359 QKQDKTDEPAPTD
+359 QKQDKTDEPAPTPAPAP
-372 NLESTAPADKPSTAP
+372 TPTPADKPSTAP
-387 DKPKDESE
+387 EKPKNEDE
-395 MTFAERQA
+395 MTFAEKQA
-403 ASLAA
+403 ARLAA
-408 ATPEAGQEAEAPTV
+408 ATPEAGQEAEAPV
-422 ETPAEQA
+422 
-429 PDTTMDTVAQV
+429 TTMDSAEEVAAANIDTVNAY
-440 ALDILGTM
+440 
-448 APKEVDKFTP
+448 
-458 DQLNEMAQKTI
+458 
-469 KGFQEAAKEVTYD
+469 QEAAK
-482 QYKGMTLEE
+482 G
-491 KKAAGLPTRGIE
+491 
-503 AAYAFGIFNPKSY
+503 
-516 FKGAT
+516 
-521 ETPDTT
+521 
-527 AGSVSEIALDI
+527 
-538 LGTMA
+538 
-543 PKEVDKFTPDQLN
+543 
-556 EMAQKTIEEFQG
+556 
-568 VAKNY
+568 Y

-592 TKDVQAAYAFG
+592 TRGIDAAAAFG
-603 VVNPQS
+603 VVNPKS

-644 VDEFPDLNALEDTDI
+644 VDEFPDLNAVEDTDI

-672 NLVKMLKLAIQKYSE
+672 NLVKVLKLAIQKYSE

>member
-19 LEKGIDERKK
+19 LEKGIEERKQ

-52 KAQLSQ
+52 KAQMSQ
-58 ISEIGDAFK
+58 IAEIGDAFK

-76 FLALTQTA
+76 FLALAQTA
-84 DVTSLYTSVY
+84 DVTNLYSSVY
-94 KEHLNRQQNGLGGVS
+94 KEHLSRQENGLGGVS
-109 GDEILKMVKLPEGFA
+109 GDEILKMVKLPDGFT

-189 MDVNTLLD
+189 MDVNTLRD
-197 FDVLGGSKRDV
+197 FAVTGGGKRDV
-208 IQGVTR
+208 IPGVTR
-214 ESETGVTPIDY
+214 ESEIGLTPVDY
-225 KDTDAKAT
+225 KDTDAKST
-233 QTNFYRM
+233 QTSFYRM
-240 MTIRTTGTDFSNE
+240 MTINTAGVDPSDP
-253 FALSNYTSANPD
+253 FALSSYSSANPD
-265 NAKVVQKSALNA
+265 NAKAVQKGALNA
-277 SLSMAELERQII
+277 SIGMAELERQII
-289 RIGMG
+289 RIGLG

-304 FDIMNTIAQSVDNI
+304 FDIMKTIAQSVDTI

-338 DAIKNNRMLTEEDV
+338 DAIQNNRMLTEDDV
-352 DAIITNA
+352 NAIIMNA
-359 QKQDKTDEPAPTD
+359 QKPSAAGEPSTTDS
-372 NLESTAPADKPSTAP
+372 LESATPDAKPSTVP
-387 DKPKDESE
+387 EKPEDEVK

-403 ASLAA
+403 ARLAA
-408 ATPEAGQEAEAPTV
+408 ATPEAGQEAETPTV
-422 ETPAEQA
+422 ETPAEQV
-429 PDTTMDTVAQV
+429 PDTTMDTAEEVAAANIDTV
-440 ALDILGTM
+440 NA
-448 APKEVDKFTP
+448 
-458 DQLNEMAQKTI
+458 
-469 KGFQEAAKEVTYD
+469 FQEA
-482 QYKGMTLEE
+482 
-491 KKAAGLPTRGIE
+491 
-503 AAYAFGIFNPKSY
+503 
-516 FKGAT
+516 
-521 ETPDTT
+521 
-527 AGSVSEIALDI
+527 
-538 LGTMA
+538 
-543 PKEVDKFTPDQLN
+543 
-556 EMAQKTIEEFQG
+556 
-568 VAKNY
+568 AKNY

-592 TKDVQAAYAFG
+592 TKGIDAAAAFG
-603 VVNPQS
+603 VVNPKS
-609 YFKGGADKLAPEGF
+609 FFKGGADKLAPEGF
-623 DAATSDIETVSKVVT
+623 DADTSDIDTVSKVVS

-644 VDEFPDLNALEDTDI
+644 VDEFPDLTALGDTEI
-659 QEFLKQNNVPFND
+659 EEYLKQNNVPYND
-672 NLVKMLKLAIQKYSE
+672 NLVTMLKMAIQKYSE

>member
-19 LEKGIDERKK
+19 LEKGIEERKK

-52 KAQLSQ
+52 KAQLTQ

-67 RDFNISDEE
+67 RDFNISDEQ

-84 DVTSLYTSVY
+84 DVTNLYTSVY

-109 GDEILKMVKLPEGFA
+109 GDEILKMVKLPEGFV

-144 ALKDEAD
+144 ALTDEAD

-197 FDVLGGSKRDV
+197 FDVLGGDKRDV
-208 IQGVTR
+208 IPGVTR
-214 ESETGVTPIDY
+214 ESELGVTPVDY
-225 KDTDAKAT
+225 KDTDAKST
-233 QTNFYRM
+233 QTTFYNM
-240 MTIRTTGTDFSNE
+240 MITRTTGVDFSNQID
-253 FALSNYTSANPD
+253 FSSYASANPD
-265 NAKVVQKSALNA
+265 NAKAVQKGALDA
-277 SLSMAELERQII
+277 SIGMAELERQII

-304 FDIMNTIAQSVDNI
+304 FSIMNTIAQSVDTI

-352 DAIITNA
+352 TAIITNA
-359 QKQDKTDEPAPTD
+359 QKQDKTDEPATTD
-372 NLESTAPADKPSTAP
+372 NLESTDPAAETSTAP
-387 DKPKDESE
+387 VEPKNPDE

-403 ASLAA
+403 ARLAA
-408 ATPEAGQEAEAPTV
+408 ATPEAGQEAEAP
-422 ETPAEQA
+422 
-429 PDTTMDTVAQV
+429 DTTMDTAEEVAAANIDTV
-440 ALDILGTM
+440 NA
-448 APKEVDKFTP
+448 
-458 DQLNEMAQKTI
+458 
-469 KGFQEAAKEVTYD
+469 FQEA
-482 QYKGMTLEE
+482 
-491 KKAAGLPTRGIE
+491 
-503 AAYAFGIFNPKSY
+503 
-516 FKGAT
+516 
-521 ETPDTT
+521 
-527 AGSVSEIALDI
+527 
-538 LGTMA
+538 
-543 PKEVDKFTPDQLN
+543 
-556 EMAQKTIEEFQG
+556 
-568 VAKNY
+568 AKNY

-592 TKDVQAAYAFG
+592 TKGIDAAAAFG
-603 VVNPQS
+603 VVNPKT

>member
-19 LEKGIDERKK
+19 LEKGIEERKQ

-52 KAQLSQ
+52 KAQMSQ
-58 ISEIGDAFK
+58 IAEIGDAFK

-84 DVTSLYTSVY
+84 DVTNLYTSVY

-109 GDEILKMVKLPEGFA
+109 GDEILKMVKLPDGFT

-144 ALKDEAD
+144 ALTDEAD

-160 SFVKSLKDFM
+160 SFIKSLKNFM

-189 MDVNTLLD
+189 MDVNTLRD
-197 FDVLGGSKRDV
+197 FAVSGGGKRDV
-208 IQGVTR
+208 IPGVTR
-214 ESETGVTPIDY
+214 ESEMGLTPVDY
-225 KDTDAKAT
+225 KDTDAKST
-233 QTNFYRM
+233 QSNFYRM

-253 FALSNYTSANPD
+253 FALSNYASANPD
-265 NAKVVQKSALNA
+265 NAKAVQKGALDA
-277 SLSMAELERQII
+277 SIGMAELERQII

-304 FDIMNTIAQSVDNI
+304 FDIMNTIAQSVDSI

-338 DAIKNNRMLTEEDV
+338 DAISNNRMLTEEDV
-352 DAIITNA
+352 DAIIMNA
-359 QKQDKTDEPAPTD
+359 QKSGAADKPSTTD
-372 NLESTAPADKPSTAP
+372 NLESTAPAAKPSTEP
-387 DKPKDESE
+387 EKPKDEAE
-395 MTFAERQA
+395 MTFAEKQA
-403 ASLAA
+403 ARLAA
-408 ATPEAGQEAEAPTV
+408 APPEAGQEAEAPV
-422 ETPAEQA
+422 
-429 PDTTMDTVAQV
+429 TTMDSAEEVAAANIDTVNA
-440 ALDILGTM
+440 
-448 APKEVDKFTP
+448 
-458 DQLNEMAQKTI
+458 
-469 KGFQEAAKEVTYD
+469 FQEA
-482 QYKGMTLEE
+482 
-491 KKAAGLPTRGIE
+491 
-503 AAYAFGIFNPKSY
+503 
-516 FKGAT
+516 
-521 ETPDTT
+521 
-527 AGSVSEIALDI
+527 
-538 LGTMA
+538 
-543 PKEVDKFTPDQLN
+543 
-556 EMAQKTIEEFQG
+556 
-568 VAKNY
+568 AKNY

-592 TKDVQAAYAFG
+592 TKGIDAAAAFG
-603 VVNPQS
+603 VVNPKS
-609 YFKGGADKLAPEGF
+609 FFKGGADKLAPEGF